1 MSVPPLIKA
10 LVTVPYGVLESCEH
24 KGPCCTEISILGVSA
39 EHKAQK
45 GDDMCASLG

>member
-10 LVTVPYGVLESCEH
+10 FVTVPYGVLESCEH
-24 KGPCCTEISILGVSA
+24 KGPCTEISILGVSA